1 MDTTDFNNNK
11 EVLEKFETPKYED
24 MNYMEDIIQNAY
36 NENNENDISLLM
48 ASSTKMSQ
56 NKKYLVRKTAG
67 VQVIIVKFIK

>member
-1 MDTTDFNNNK
+1 MDTTDFNNDK
-11 EVLEKFETPKYED
+11 GVLEKFETPKYED

-36 NENNENDISLLM
+36 KENNENDISLLM

-67 VQVIIVKFIK
+67 VQVIIVNL